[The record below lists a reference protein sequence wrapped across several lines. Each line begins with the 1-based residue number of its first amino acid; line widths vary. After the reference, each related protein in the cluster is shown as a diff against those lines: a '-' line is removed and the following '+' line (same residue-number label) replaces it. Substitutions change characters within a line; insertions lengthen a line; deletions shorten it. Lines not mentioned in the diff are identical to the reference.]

1 MPELPEV
8 EITRRGLEPRLV
20 GHSIESAIVRHA
32 GLRWGIAA
40 DLAQRL
46 VGKTIRAVR
55 RRSKYLI
62 LDCHDVAPGAL
73 IIHLGMS
80 GSLRILT
87 YPVAPGSHDHFDLV
101 LDGGVIVRLRDPRR
115 FGCVLWTDADPL
127 RHPLLARLGPE
138 PLSPEFSAQWLYRQ
152 LRNRSA
158 AIKLVLM
165 DSQLVAGLGNI
176 YVNEALFRA
185 RIHPRTAAH
194 RIGLVRCSR
203 LVEAIEETLELAL
216 RTGGSSLRDFV
227 DSSGNPGYF
236 QDQRLV
242 YDRAGEACS
251 RCGAKIRMLRQGS
264 RATYFCSRCQ
274 R

>member
-20 GHSIESAIVRHA
+20 GRSIESAIVRHA
-32 GLRWGIAA
+32 GLRWGIAPN
-40 DLAQRL
+40 LAQRL
-46 VGKTIRAVR
+46 IGQTIEALR
-55 RRSKYLI
+55 RRGKYLI
-62 LDCHDVAPGAL
+62 LDCRNGAL

-80 GSLRILT
+80 GSLRVLT
-87 YPVAPGSHDHFDLV
+87 YHVAPGPHDHFDLA
-101 LDGGVIVRLRDPRR
+101 LEDGVIVRLRDPRR

-138 PLSPEFSAQWLYRQ
+138 PLSPEFSPQWLHRQ
-152 LRNRSA
+152 TRNRSA
-158 AIKLVLM
+158 AIKIALM
-165 DSQLVAGLGNI
+165 DSRLVAGLGNI
-176 YVNEALFRA
+176 YANEALFRA
-185 RIHPRTAAH
+185 RIHPGTAAH
-194 RIGLVRCSR
+194 RLGLSRCSR
-203 LVEAIEETLELAL
+203 LIDAIRETLALAL

-251 RCGAKIRMLRQGS
+251 RCGAEIRMLRHGS